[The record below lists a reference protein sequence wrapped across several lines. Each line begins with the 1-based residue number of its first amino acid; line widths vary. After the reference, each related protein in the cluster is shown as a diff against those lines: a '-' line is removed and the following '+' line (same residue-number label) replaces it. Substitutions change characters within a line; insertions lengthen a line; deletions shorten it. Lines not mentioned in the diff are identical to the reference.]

1 MSIKKAEPADFP
13 TVKNIV
19 QTTIAAVYPHY
30 YPAGAV
36 SFFAAHHNDANIM
49 NDIEAERVY
58 ICRSANGE
66 AVGTVTVKA
75 NEICRLFVL
84 PGYQGKGYG
93 RELLDFAEAVI
104 SAKYDEIRLD
114 SSLPAKAVY
123 KKRGYRDV
131 EYHIIRT
138 DSGDYLCYDIMTR
151 RVNGET

>member
-1 MSIKKAEPADFP
+1 MSIYKAESTDLP

-19 QTTIAAVYPHY
+19 QTTIAEIYPHY

-36 SFFAAHHNDANIM
+36 AFFAAHHSDDNIM
-49 NDIEAERVY
+49 SDITAGRVY

-84 PGYQGKGYG
+84 PEHQGNGHG
-93 RELLDFAEAVI
+93 RELLDFAEAEI
-104 SAKYDEIRLD
+104 SANYNEIRLD

-123 KKRGYRDV
+123 RKRGYKDL
-131 EYHIIRT
+131 EFRT
-138 DSGDYLCYDIMTR
+138 VKTDGGDYLCYDVMSR
-151 RVNGET
+151 RTT